1 MSGRAVTRLGW
12 TGLAAVS
19 GLTYLLAAVTGC
31 AGWKQKV
38 QPATVTA
45 TREDRAAEAVRT
57 FEEHRDAAQLG
68 AALDRWNQGDVRG
81 AEAMLASIVSRRPDQ
96 VDARLRLAEMLWSRG
111 DPSAEGHLR
120 AVLEAQPNGADAH
133 HALGLVLEGTSRID
147 EAQHHFARAAEL
159 EPDNEVYRLTRESTA
174 IGPHSLR

>member
-1 MSGRAVTRLGW
+1 
-12 TGLAAVS
+12 
-19 GLTYLLAAVTGC
+19 
-31 AGWKQKV
+31 
-38 QPATVTA
+38 
-45 TREDRAAEAVRT
+45 
-57 FEEHRDAAQLG
+57 
-68 AALDRWNQGDVRG
+68 
-81 AEAMLASIVSRRPDQ
+81 MLASIVSRRPDQ

-133 HALGLVLEGTSRID
+133 HALGLVLEGTGRID